1 MAGFPRSAV
10 AVQLRSTL
18 PPGEAGR
25 VTGRLPG
32 LVPTTAGEPD
42 VEVVAVSGYE
52 PGDRLDGWYDALL
65 ATVSVGARDGV
76 TAARV
81 ASEVL
86 SGLPEA
92 GVPHDGDEVRAVL
105 GRLASSSSVPGA

>member
-1 MAGFPRSAV
+1 
-10 AVQLRSTL
+10 
-18 PPGEAGR
+18 

-32 LVPTTAGEPD
+32 AVPTKGRDPEA
-42 VEVVAVSGYE
+42 EVVAVSGYE

-65 ATVSVGARDGV
+65 ATVSVGARDGA

-86 SGLPEA
+86 AGLPDA

-105 GRLASSSSVPGA
+105 ERLASGRSVRRT